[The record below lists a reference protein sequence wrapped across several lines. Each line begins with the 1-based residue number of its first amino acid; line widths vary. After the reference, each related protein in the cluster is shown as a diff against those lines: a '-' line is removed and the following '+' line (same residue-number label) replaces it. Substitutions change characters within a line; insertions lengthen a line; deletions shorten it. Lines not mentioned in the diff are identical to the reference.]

1 MSEYGSQTWK
11 PKLDDA
17 AAKEDPVEVEDWSAG
32 HWKKMYFRAVAG
44 QEVNK
49 WRRELRDISPY
60 TGLPRQT
67 ERVLR
72 CDEHFTTQ

>member
-1 MSEYGSQTWK
+1 M
-11 PKLDDA
+11 DDA
-17 AAKEDPVEVEDWSAG
+17 VAKEAPVEVEERSTG
-32 HWKKMYFRAVAG
+32 HWKKMYFRAVTG

-67 ERVLR
+67 EWVLR
-72 CDEHFTTQ
+72 YDHILICS